1 MKNVKI
7 KNRSFSEIFA
17 EIKNILNLSKRYSGA
32 IIIFTIMALFS
43 SVFGILAS
51 LVSQSLIDFVTK
63 GSSEHNLL
71 RFDNIYVVVVAAI
84 AFTVFKILFSAFNS
98 RISEKI
104 RIRINTEMTAN
115 IFDEFICSKW
125 EYTSLFS
132 SGDILNRFNSD
143 ISTVAGSV
151 IGIAPTFVA
160 KAFQFTAAF
169 GVVFYYDKVMALIA
183 LVTIPVSLIFS
194 RVLVKRIHRYARDLK
209 KISSKMMTFNSDA
222 LLNMQHLKAFGLVS
236 TFCAKLRSIQTDYI
250 KMSLEYNKFSI
261 FVTSV
266 MSFVSQMITY
276 ACFGWGVYR
285 LWQGQISIGTLVLFI
300 ELYTML
306 SGSFSSIVGIVPTLI
321 NAVAASERI
330 TEIKNLPKDD
340 SLQNPDVS
348 SFFEKASSSEICLE
362 LKDVSFRY
370 IDEEESALENI
381 CFSGKTGD
389 FVALTGA
396 SGEGKT
402 TILRLLLA
410 LIQCSSGTATIKN
423 IETGEKIDLMPATR
437 LYFSYVPQKNTMFSD
452 TLAENMRL
460 VKPDATDEEIIG
472 ALKIAC
478 AYDFVAKERKG
489 IYCSVGDGGVG
500 FSEGQMQRLSIA
512 RAVLR
517 NAPIVLF
524 DEATSA
530 LDIDT
535 EKRVLEN
542 LSEWGKDK
550 ICIFTSHRTSV
561 FEFCNRAYIVNGTD
575 CNLIM

>member
-1 MKNVKI
+1 MTTLKI
-7 KNRSFSEIFA
+7 KNRTFSEIIA
-17 EIKNILNLSKRYSGA
+17 EIRNILALSRKYTGS
-32 IIIFTIMALFS
+32 IVVFTIMALLS

-63 GSSEHNLL
+63 SATTENLL
-71 RFDNIYVVVVAAI
+71 KFNSIYAVIGAAI
-84 AFTVFKILFSAFNS
+84 AFTLCKILFAAFNS

-143 ISTVAGSV
+143 ISTIAGSV
-151 IGIAPTFVA
+151 IGIVPTFVA
-160 KAFQFTAAF
+160 KLFQFSSAF
-169 GVVFYYDKVMALIA
+169 LVVFYYDRIMALIA
-183 LVTIPVSLIFS
+183 LITIPVSLIFS
-194 RVLVKRIHRYARDLK
+194 RFLVKRMHEYAKELK
-209 KISSKMMTFNSDA
+209 KVNSKMMTFNSDA
-222 LLNMQHLKAFGLVS
+222 LLNMQQLKSFGLVS
-236 TFCAKLRSIQTDYI
+236 VFCAKLRKIQTEYI
-250 KMSLEYNKFSI
+250 KISLDYNKFSI

-266 MSFVSQMITY
+266 MSFITQMVTY
-276 ACFGWGVYR
+276 ACFGWGVFR

-300 ELYTML
+300 ELYAML
-306 SGSFSSIVGIVPTLI
+306 SGSFSSIVGIIPTLI

-330 TEIKNLPKDD
+330 TEIKQLPKDD
-340 SLQNPDVS
+340 SLDNSDVS
-348 SFFEKASSSEICLE
+348 SFFESSKNDTLSLE

-370 IDEEESALENI
+370 IDEEEYALKNI
-381 CFSGKTGD
+381 SFSGKTGD
-389 FVALTGA
+389 FIALTGA

-402 TILRLLLA
+402 TILRILLS
-410 LIQCSSGTATIKN
+410 LIHCQEGEAYIKN
-423 IETGEKIDLMPATR
+423 LDNDSSVDIIPATR

-460 VKPDATDEEIIG
+460 VKPDATDDEIIE

-489 IYCSVGDGGVG
+489 IYCKVGDGGTG

-517 NAPIVLF
+517 NAPVVLF

-542 LSEWGKDK
+542 LSVWGKNK

-561 FEFCNRAYIVNGTD
+561 FEVCNRAYVVNGTD
-575 CNLIM
+575 CNQIL

>member
-1 MKNVKI
+1 MKI

-17 EIKNILNLSKRYSGA
+17 EIKNILVLSKRYSGA

-63 GSSEHNLL
+63 STSEYNLL
-71 RFDNIYVVVVAAI
+71 KFDNIYVVVAAAI

-143 ISTVAGSV
+143 ISTIAGSV

-160 KAFQFTAAF
+160 KAFQFVAAF

-183 LVTIPVSLIFS
+183 LVTIPVSLVFS
-194 RVLVKRIHRYARDLK
+194 RVLVKRMHRYARDLK

-236 TFCAKLRSIQTDYI
+236 TFCSKLRSIQADFI

-348 SFFEKASSSEICLE
+348 SFFEKAKSSEICLKLE
-362 LKDVSFRY
+362 NVSFKY
-370 IDEEESALENI
+370 IDEEEVSLENI
-381 CFSGKTGD
+381 GFSGKTGD
-389 FVALTGA
+389 FIALTGA

-410 LIQCSSGTATIKN
+410 LIQCNSGTATIEN
-423 IETGEKIDLMPATR
+423 ISSGEKIDIMPATR

-460 VKPDATDEEIIG
+460 VKSDATDEEIID

-478 AYDFVAKERKG
+478 AYDFVSKERKG

-500 FSEGQMQRLSIA
+500 FSEGQLQRLSIA

-542 LSEWGKDK
+542 LAEWGKDK

-561 FEFCNRAYIVNGTD
+561 FEFCNRAYVVNGTD